1 MEKEELQELFRIKI
15 GLEKERFK
23 RRMLKQEP
31 EEIFAGAYQI
41 DTMISIYELLL
52 EMSHEIGDE
61 TLKKLIVF
69 PNLMAFLYRGWL
81 KKEDTHTEELQNAI
95 LETITGFMENYKNLD
110 KEDKERKAA

>member
-1 MEKEELQELFRIKI
+1 MEKEELQELFCIKI

-52 EMSHEIGDE
+52 EMSHEIGED

-69 PNLMAFLYRGWL
+69 PNLMAFLFRRWRSGSRLADLYAPFGRRG
-81 KKEDTHTEELQNAI
+81 KRAQAP
-95 LETITGFMENYKNLD
+95 GPCR
-110 KEDKERKAA
+110 ERAE